1 MDRVDTKKSKGYII
15 LNVQNCAN
23 ILYLERILCDDK
35 RFVVMVPLDEG
46 GVDVGRV
53 GPVSCTE

>member
-1 MDRVDTKKSKGYII
+1 MIH
-15 LNVQNCAN
+15 CAN

-53 GPVSCTE
+53 GPVTCTE